1 MGEQYFMAFFS
12 YLDQMQFMTDEQF
25 GRVFRA
31 AMEYAQSG
39 KMPEMDPLEM
49 TAFMFIKWNID
60 KTNEKKAQT
69 SEARSKAAGA
79 KWSKGSASE
88 CKMMQDD
95 AKDMQTDANGCKGL
109 QTDAKSCKD
118 MQSDASGMQTDA
130 NDHMKKKKEEEEEE
144 YITVSNETVSARAK
158 RNVIP
163 PDPDDV
169 RAFIAEKGL
178 NVDADAFIDY
188 YAAQGWKLSNGIK
201 MKDWQAAVRKWSRNE
216 ASPRAAPTGTA
227 DRDPMLAYLD
237 KVINGEIDVP
247 DTFGMGGESNDEGR
261 DGGDNQG
268 PADGLSEFLFPLQSG

>member
-12 YLDQMQFMTDEQF
+12 YLDQMQFMNDEQF

-31 AMEYAQSG
+31 AMVYAQSG

-79 KWSKGSASE
+79 KWNKSDANE
-88 CKMMQDD
+88 CKPMQSD
-95 AKDMQTDANGCKGL
+95 ANDMQTDANRCKGL
-109 QTDAKSCKD
+109 KTDAKTCKD
-118 MQSDASGMQTDA
+118 MQSDANAMQTDA
-130 NDHMKKKKEEEEEE
+130 NDHMKKKKEEEKED
-144 YITVSNETVSARAK
+144 ITISNEIVSARAK
-158 RNVIP
+158 RNKIP

-169 RAFIAEKGL
+169 RTFVAEHGL

-188 YAAQGWKLSNGIK
+188 YAAQGWKLSNGVM
-201 MKDWQAAVRKWSRNE
+201 MKDWQAAVRRWSRNE
-216 ASPRAAPTGTA
+216 ASPRAASAGTE

-237 KVINGEIDVP
+237 SIINGEEDNGH
-247 DTFGMGGESNDEGR
+247 DAGR
-261 DGGDNQG
+261 DGGDHQG
-268 PADGLSEFLFPLQSG
+268 PEDGLSGFLFPVQGG

>member
-39 KMPEMDPLEM
+39 KMPEMEPMEM

-69 SEARSKAAGA
+69 GAARAKAANA
-79 KWSKGSASE
+79 KWCKPMQTDAGS
-88 CKMMQDD
+88 MQTD
-95 AKDMQTDANGCKGL
+95 ANGCTDMQTDANGCK
-109 QTDAKSCKD
+109 A
-118 MQSDASGMQTDA
+118 MQSDANGMQTDA
-130 NDHMKKKKEEEEEE
+130 KDHMKKKKEEEEEE
-144 YITVSNETVSARAK
+144 EDITVSNETVSARK
-158 RNVIP
+158 ERNVIP
-163 PDPDDV
+163 PDPDAV

-178 NVDADAFIDY
+178 NVDADAFFDY

-201 MKDWQAAVRKWSRNE
+201 MKDWQAAVRKWSRTE
-216 ASPRAAPTGTA
+216 ASPRAAPAGTA

-237 KVINGEIDVP
+237 SIINGEE
-247 DTFGMGGESNDEGR
+247 GNGNDEGR
-261 DGGDNQG
+261 DGGDYQS
-268 PADGLSEFLFPLQSG
+268 PADGISEFLFPL

>member
-12 YLDQMQFMTDEQF
+12 YLDQMQFMSDEQF

-31 AMEYAQSG
+31 TMVYAQSG

-69 SEARSKAAGA
+69 SEARSKAADA
-79 KWSKGSASE
+79 KWNKSDAKE
-88 CKMMQDD
+88 CKAMQSD

-109 QTDAKSCKD
+109 QTDAKTCKD
-118 MQSDASGMQTDA
+118 MQSDANAMQTDA
-130 NDHMKKKKEEEEEE
+130 NDHMKKKKEEEKED
-144 YITVSNETVSARAK
+144 ITISNEIVSARAK
-158 RNVIP
+158 RNKIP

-169 RAFIAEKGL
+169 RTFVAEHGL

-188 YAAQGWKLSNGIK
+188 YAAQGWKLSNGVP
-201 MKDWQAAVRKWSRNE
+201 MKDWQAAVRRWSRNE
-216 ASPRAAPTGTA
+216 ASPRAAPAGTD

-237 KVINGEIDVP
+237 KVINGEINVP
-247 DTFGMGGESNDEGR
+247 DTFGTGGESDDTGR
-261 DGGDNQG
+261 DGGDHQG
-268 PADGLSEFLFPLQSG
+268 PEDGLSGFLFPLQGG